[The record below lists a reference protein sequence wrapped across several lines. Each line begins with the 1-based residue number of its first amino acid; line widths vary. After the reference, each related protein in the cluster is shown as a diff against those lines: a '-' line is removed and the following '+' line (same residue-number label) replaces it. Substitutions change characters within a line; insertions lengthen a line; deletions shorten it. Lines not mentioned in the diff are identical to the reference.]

1 MYDYAPT
8 LGFGKFAE
16 VPIRQVPASY
26 LAALLEKSTSLWPQT
41 REMIAAELA
50 RRFGL
55 APAPAPASPNRD
67 PCRRCLRARDEF
79 ARLWRQA
86 ALQAHP
92 DRGGDERCMRALND
106 LHAGMRLALEG
117 ADA

>member
-1 MYDYAPT
+1 VYDYAPT
-8 LGFGKFAE
+8 LGFGKFAG
-16 VPIRQVPASY
+16 VPLPDVPGSY
-26 LAALLEKSTSLWPQT
+26 LIYIVEKSTTLRPGDRQAIT
-41 REMIAAELA
+41 AELG
-50 RRFGL
+50 RRLGL
-55 APAPAPASPNRD
+55 GPAAPPG

-92 DRGGDERCMRALND
+92 DKGGDERCMRALND
-106 LHAGMRLALEG
+106 LHAGMRLALGG

>member
-1 MYDYAPT
+1 VYHYAPT
-8 LGFGKFAE
+8 LGFGKFGETRITE
-16 VPIRQVPASY
+16 VPGSY
-26 LAALLEKSTSLWPQT
+26 LIALLEKSTTLWPQT
-41 REMIAAELA
+41 REMITEELA
-50 RRFGL
+50 RRLGL
-55 APAPAPASPNRD
+55 GPAAPPG
-67 PCRRCLRARDEF
+67 PCPRCRLAREEF